1 MSELPVVKTKRRGK
15 TLTQS
20 VLIPTEKMVADEL
33 RAARPAHLSD
43 LAELRRKLAAKY
55 GADACCPVTVRRH
68 LVHISQ
74 DGSAPFWRV
83 VNPDRPFARRM
94 RGGSEHIREKLAAE
108 C

>member
-1 MSELPVVKTKRRGK
+1 MSELPVVKTRRKGK

-20 VLIPTEKMVADEL
+20 MLIPTEKMVADEF
-33 RAARPAHLSD
+33 RAARPGHLSD
-43 LAELRRKLAAKY
+43 PAELRRKLAAKY

-74 DGSAPFWRV
+74 DSSAPFWRV
-83 VNPDRPFARRM
+83 VNPDRPFARCM
-94 RGGSEHIREKLAAE
+94 RDGSEHIREKLAAE